1 MTSTRWSRGEYT
13 IVLLAILAG
22 TTALLTASG
31 QTWASGSIA
40 LPGPLAPASVALSGD
55 EITRTVSALGWAGL
69 AGVAALV
76 ATRGM
81 ARRVLGVPFVGFG
94 ALAAYDIWHSLRGA
108 ELTRLASE
116 QSAVDG
122 PVSGPTVHT
131 TWPALAAAGAALLVA
146 AGIVT
151 VVRGGAW
158 PVMGSR
164 YDRHGSADAN
174 RAREPAELWKT
185 LDSGADPT
193 LGAVSDGVTA
203 EPSSATATSAPAT
216 DTNVDSKES

>member
-1 MTSTRWSRGEYT
+1 MTSARWSRGEYT
-13 IVLLAILAG
+13 TVLLAILAG

-31 QTWASGSIA
+31 QTWASGSVV
-40 LPGPLAPASVALSGD
+40 LPDPLAPASVALSGD
-55 EITRTVSALGWAGL
+55 EVTRTVSALGWAGL

-76 ATRGM
+76 ASRGK
-81 ARRVLGVPFVGFG
+81 ARRVLGVPVAGFG
-94 ALAAYDIWHSLRGA
+94 AVAAYDIWHSTRGS

-122 PVSGPTVHT
+122 PISGPTVHT
-131 TWPALAAAGAALLVA
+131 AWPVLAAAGAVLLVA
-146 AGIVT
+146 AGVAT

-174 RAREPAELWKT
+174 RAGEPAELWKT
-185 LDSGADPT
+185 LDSGVDPT
-193 LGAVSDGVTA
+193 LGPVSDDVTA
-203 EPSSATATSAPAT
+203 ESSSATATSAPAT